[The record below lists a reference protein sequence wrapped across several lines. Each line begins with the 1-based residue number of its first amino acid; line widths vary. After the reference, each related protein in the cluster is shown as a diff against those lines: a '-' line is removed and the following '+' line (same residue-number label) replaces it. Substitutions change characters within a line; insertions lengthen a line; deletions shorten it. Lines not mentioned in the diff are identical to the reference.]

1 LDDFCLDSCTG
12 QNSVYFG
19 WKQRFAGL
27 FSVFKR
33 IFTSANNWIAIVTNR
48 LSLALFNQ
56 IYIMKFIVSSSA
68 LLKQLQQI
76 SGVINANTVLPILED
91 FLFEIEKNKLTVVAT
106 DLETVMKI
114 HMDIEAKDSGK
125 VCIPA
130 KILMDSLKNIP
141 EQPLTFHIDKNFGV
155 EITSDNGKYKVMG
168 ENPDNFPKEPVA
180 DDANSF
186 TMTSSGLVTAINKSI
201 FAVSNDDLRP
211 AMTGVFFELDK
222 KSITFVA
229 TDAHRLVRYSL
240 TDVKCPQKHNFIV
253 PKKPLN
259 LLKSALPDNEDE
271 LTVSYNN
278 NHLFV
283 VHGGTELVCRL
294 IDARFPDYKVVIPTD
309 NPYKMIVNR
318 ADFQNAL
325 RRVSVFS
332 NKSTNQVA
340 LTISGSQLQLAAQ
353 DVDFSFEGNER
364 MACQYDG
371 EDLQIAFNAKFLIEM
386 LNGTDTDEVNMELS
400 TPTKAGIIKP
410 SEQAENED
418 LLMLVMPL
426 MLNN

>member
-1 LDDFCLDSCTG
+1 
-12 QNSVYFG
+12 
-19 WKQRFAGL
+19 
-27 FSVFKR
+27 
-33 IFTSANNWIAIVTNR
+33 
-48 LSLALFNQ
+48 
-56 IYIMKFIVSSSA
+56 MKFIVSSSA

-91 FLFEIEKNKLTVVAT
+91 FLFEIDRGQLTVVAT
-106 DLETVMKI
+106 DLETVMKV
-114 HMDIEAKDSGK
+114 HLDIEAKDSGR

-130 KILMDSLKNIP
+130 KILLDTLKNIA
-141 EQPLTFHIDKNFGV
+141 EQPLTFTIDKNFGV

-168 ENPDNFPKEPVA
+168 ENPDNFPKEPLA

-186 TMTSSGLVTAINKSI
+186 TMTSSALVTAINKSL

-222 KSITFVA
+222 KGLTCVA
-229 TDAHRLVRYSL
+229 TDAHRLVKYKRNDVSCPK
-240 TDVKCPQKHNFIV
+240 TDTFIV

-259 LLKSALPDNEDE
+259 LLKTALPDNADE
-271 LTVSYNN
+271 LTLSYNS

-283 VHGGTELVCRL
+283 KHGGTELVCRL
-294 IDARFPDYKVVIPTD
+294 IDARFHDYKVVIPVD
-309 NPYKMIVNR
+309 NPYKLTVNKS
-318 ADFQNAL
+318 DFQSAL

-340 LTISGSQLQLAAQ
+340 LSISGSELHLAAQ

-386 LNGTDTDEVNMELS
+386 LNAAETPEIVIELS

-410 SEQAENED
+410 TEIDENEE